1 MIMICASL
9 LGRTVLVAAFFMVSM
24 PSASGQVVERTVGF
38 VVGYSGWQ
46 SLRAGWK
53 EGYVM
58 GLLDEKTTVIR
69 GNVGDNRAY
78 NTGINNCMKDIRP
91 SADMLVEQV
100 NETYRGNPDLW
111 NLSPV
116 VIFDY
121 VVVRVCE
128 RYLNDA
134 GLSDSAHRILESLRA
149 INRR

>member
-9 LGRTVLVAAFFMVSM
+9 LGHAVLVAAFFMVSI
-24 PSASGQVVERTVGF
+24 PPASGQVVEAQVFIG
-38 VVGYSGWQ
+38 GYSRWQ
-46 SLRAGWK
+46 TLRAGPR

-69 GNVGDNRAY
+69 GDDGDSRAY
-78 NTGINNCMKDIRP
+78 NTGINNCVKDIRP
-91 SADMLVEQV
+91 SADMLVQQM

-116 VIFDY
+116 FIFDY

-128 RYLNDA
+128 RYFNDA
-134 GLSDSAHRILESLRA
+134 GLSYSAHGTLESLRSL
-149 INRR
+149 NRR